1 MVLDTKK
8 TSLLSFYELSL
19 EFQTLSLLNFISHN
33 FTRAHFI
40 NISLNRLTLLVLL
53 IYFKNKF
60 LLYTKILLK
69 LKKKLK

>member
-1 MVLDTKK
+1 MVLDIKK
-8 TSLLSFYELSL
+8 TSLLSFYQLSL
-19 EFQTLSLLNFISHN
+19 EFQTCLLNFISHN

-40 NISLNRLTLLVLL
+40 NISLNRLTLLLLL

-60 LLYTKILLK
+60 LLYTKTLLK